1 MAVVAG
7 VESAVQ
13 IHIDRGDNL
22 NARDEKGQTPLMLS
36 AAHNRPAICKMLLTA
51 GADAGLLDPLGRNA
65 LSIAEAAGATEAAS
79 AIAAALGRVGVAPGK
94 AAHTADHV
102 SLIGCAEPELNKN
115 TARVETTTLKAT
127 ATGIAAVAVDDE
139 SDFDLSG
146 WEAEEDQAPPE
157 EDPALAIS
165 AVEIQVAITEHQ
177 PIDTSADWDDF
188 EAFLPDCATPL
199 PRSDDAEAHERLRL
213 IMLRAVREGS
223 VPRFAIEDLIGN
235 NDGNPNAEAGKLLTM
250 VINDLG
256 AEADERFE
264 YSAPHES
271 FEVFIAPDEEPSE
284 EEAVVEALA
293 FLDNLAARRN
303 EPLSFYQRDLRRQS
317 LLTAEAEV
325 ALGQAMELG
334 VEKALDALA
343 AWPSGVAV
351 LLNAARQVA
360 EGARPLR
367 SMYFASQ
374 ADLLEAG
381 AVPIADIDAAVNLE
395 SALELPDLEGMAT
408 GPEDGRDLQS
418 GLDTK
423 ESSDEFAEFCA
434 NAELLSELAV
444 DERQNTPTWE
454 SCRRVLASLGL
465 TRGFLMELAN
475 SDLGGE
481 ADAAL
486 AFAQAMTIYRRARDQ
501 MVVANLKLVYYISK
515 KYLHSGQPLDD
526 LLQEGNIGLIRAV
539 DRYDWRRGF
548 KFSTYATWWIRQHV
562 GRFVADKG
570 NTIRL
575 PVHVYEKTRRIAQT
589 AKDFEL
595 RHGHAPTVEEISA
608 LVEMPVHK
616 VDALVRMDLE
626 PLPLHELSD
635 IDNLIAVHAQE
646 HFAVRDAA
654 EFVEDIQ
661 FGNSVDR
668 FLSTLKPK
676 EANVVRMRY
685 GIGLLDSMTLEEVGA
700 RYGVTRERIRQI
712 EAKALGRLRHPA
724 RLEQF
729 LTELGLSPV
738 SEPEQRALTPDGSAE
753 ADQVRRRDHESGHS

>member
-1 MAVVAG
+1 MAIVAG
-7 VESAVQ
+7 VESAVR
-13 IHIDRGDNL
+13 IHIERGDNL

-36 AAHNRPAICKMLLTA
+36 AARNKPAICKMLLAA

-79 AIAAALGRVGVAPGK
+79 AIEAAFERVDVAPGK
-94 AAHTADHV
+94 PEHTADHV
-102 SLIGCAEPELNKN
+102 SLLDFAVPEINKN
-115 TARVETTTLKAT
+115 TARVETTPLEAA
-127 ATGIAAVAVDDE
+127 ATGIALVAVDDG

-146 WEAEEDQAPPE
+146 WEAEEEQAPPE
-157 EDPALAIS
+157 GDPALAIA
-165 AVEIQVAITEHQ
+165 AVEIQAAITEHQ

-199 PRSDDAEAHERLRL
+199 PRPDDAEARERLRL
-213 IMLRAVREGS
+213 VLLRAVREGS
-223 VPRFAIEDLIGN
+223 VPRFSIEDLINN
-235 NDGNPNAEAGKLLTM
+235 NDGNPNVEAGKLLTM

-264 YSAPHES
+264 CSAPHES
-271 FEVFIAPDEEPSE
+271 FEVFIAPDEEPNE
-284 EEAVVEALA
+284 EEAVAEALA

-303 EPLSFYQRDLRRQS
+303 EPLRLYQRDLRRQS

-343 AWPSGVAV
+343 AWPSGVAT
-351 LLNAARQVA
+351 LLDAARQVA

-367 SMYFASQ
+367 SMHFASQ

-381 AVPIADIDAAVNLE
+381 AVPIADIDAAVSLE
-395 SALELPDLEGMAT
+395 AALELPDLEGEAT
-408 GPEDGRDLQS
+408 GTEDERYLQS

-423 ESSDEFAEFCA
+423 EDTNELADFCA
-434 NAELLSELAV
+434 NAQLLSGLAV

-475 SDLGGE
+475 SDLAGE

-486 AFAQAMTIYRRARDQ
+486 AFTQAMTNYRHARDQ
-501 MVVANLKLVYYISK
+501 MVVANLKLVYSISK
-515 KYLHSGQPLDD
+515 KYLSSGQPLDD
-526 LLQEGNIGLIRAV
+526 LLQEGNMGLIKAV

-562 GRFVADKG
+562 GRFLADKG
-570 NTIRL
+570 NIIRL
-575 PVHVYEKTRRIAQT
+575 PVHVHEKIRRIAQT

-595 RHGHAPTVEEISA
+595 RHGHAPILEEISA
-608 LVEMPVHK
+608 LVEMPIHK
-616 VDALVRMDLE
+616 VEALASMDLE
-626 PLPLHELSD
+626 PFPLHDLPD
-635 IDNLIAVHAQE
+635 IDNLIAVHAKEQ
-646 HFAVRDAA
+646 FAVRDAA

-661 FGNSVDR
+661 FGDSVDR
-668 FLSTLKPK
+668 FLSTLKLK

-700 RYGVTRERIRQI
+700 CYGVTRERIRQI

-729 LTELGLSPV
+729 LTELGLSLA
-738 SEPEQRALTPDGSAE
+738 SEPEERALIPGGSAE
-753 ADQVRRRDHESGHS
+753 ADHSKAARP

>member
-1 MAVVAG
+1 MAG
-7 VESAVQ
+7 VESAVR

-22 NARDEKGQTPLMLS
+22 NARDETGQTPLMLS
-36 AAHNRPAICKMLLTA
+36 AARNKPAICKMLLAA

-79 AIAAALGRVGVAPGK
+79 AIEAVFERVGVATGK
-94 AAHTADHV
+94 PAHTANHV
-102 SLIGCAEPELNKN
+102 SLLGFAEAELNKN
-115 TARVETTTLKAT
+115 TARVETTTPET
-127 ATGIAAVAVDDE
+127 TTTGIAVVVVDDG

-157 EDPALAIS
+157 GDPALAIA
-165 AVEIQVAITEHQ
+165 AVGIQAAITEHH
-177 PIDTSADWDDF
+177 PIDMSADWDDF

-199 PRSDDAEAHERLRL
+199 PRPDDAEARERLRL
-213 IMLRAVREGS
+213 VLLRAVREGS

-235 NDGNPNAEAGKLLTM
+235 NDRNPDAEASKFLTM

-256 AEADERFE
+256 AESDERFE

-284 EEAVVEALA
+284 EEPVADALA

-303 EPLSFYQRDLRRQS
+303 EPLRLYQRDLRRQS

-343 AWPSGVAV
+343 AWPSGVAA

-360 EGARPLR
+360 EGKRPLR

-381 AVPIADIDAAVNLE
+381 AAPIADIDATVSLE
-395 SALELPDLEGMAT
+395 AALELPDLEGEAA
-408 GPEDGRDLQS
+408 GPEDEPDLQS

-423 ESSDEFAEFCA
+423 ESNDELAEFCA
-434 NAELLSELAV
+434 KAELLSELAV

-475 SDLGGE
+475 SDLADE

-486 AFAQAMTIYRRARDQ
+486 AFAQAMTAYRRARDQ
-501 MVVANLKLVYYISK
+501 MVVANLKLVYSISK
-515 KYLHSGQPLDD
+515 KYLSTGQPLDD
-526 LLQEGNIGLIRAV
+526 LLQEGNIGLIKAV

-548 KFSTYATWWIRQHV
+548 KFSTYGTWWIRQHV

-570 NTIRL
+570 KTIRL
-575 PVHVYEKTRRIAQT
+575 PVHVYEKIRRIAQT

-595 RHGHAPTVEEISA
+595 RHGRASTLEEISA

-626 PLPLHELSD
+626 SLPLHELPD

-646 HFAVRDAA
+646 QFAVRDAA

-661 FGNSVDR
+661 FRDSVDR
-668 FLSTLKPK
+668 FLSTLKLK
-676 EANVVRMRY
+676 EANVVRRRY

-700 RYGVTRERIRQI
+700 CYGVTRERIRQI

-729 LTELGLSPV
+729 LTELGLSLA
-738 SEPEQRALTPDGSAE
+738 SEPEQRALTPGGSAE
-753 ADQVRRRDHESGHS
+753 ADHSKAPGP